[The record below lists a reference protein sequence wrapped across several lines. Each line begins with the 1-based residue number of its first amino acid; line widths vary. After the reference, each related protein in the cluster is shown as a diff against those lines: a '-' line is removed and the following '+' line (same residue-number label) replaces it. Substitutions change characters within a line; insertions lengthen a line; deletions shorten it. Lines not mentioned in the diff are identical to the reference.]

1 MRSVAERDV
10 QFVTKMS
17 IKDAKNVN
25 QVIYKEKVS
34 KV

>member
-1 MRSVAERDV
+1 MRSVAGRDM
-10 QFVTKMS
+10 QFVTKMLR
-17 IKDAKNVN
+17 KRYKNVN